1 MNDKL
6 EIMNVQG
13 IECYEKDGTAYL
25 KLDAV
30 ARGLG
35 FTQWQNG
42 IEYVRWDRIDQYL
55 SEIGFPTSG
64 EDQTLFLKT
73 FSIGWQ

>member
-25 KLDAV
+25 RLEDV

-35 FTQWQNG
+35 FT
-42 IEYVRWDRIDQYL
+42 
-55 SEIGFPTSG
+55 EIAASG
-64 EDQTLFLKT
+64 NTCVK
-73 FSIGWQ
+73 